1 MYFSSGYVQTSG
13 EWPFTS
19 HFFTENQLNRF
30 VEYCKS
36 EKYSYLHVDATGSV
50 VKKPKNQNAVY
61 FYSMVFKPT
70 AGDSSILPLSSALL
84 CDQSAGAITSYFN
97 CVLGKLALRS
107 KTARPSFVVID
118 FSAALL
124 NSALSSF
131 NVENINNHLRRC
143 SNTLAGA
150 YTASQLRSMTF
161 IRLCCSHVM
170 KAFARSLYKIEN
182 SKEARRRLMSLF
194 ATLLNSNTVDGAF
207 DLYEQIMNIYADPY
221 AEHSSRKL
229 SSLLDT
235 IDPTDDE
242 IGKYLDDEIGKYLD
256 DNNHTEEPPHFVD
269 EIDITKDAIIHQ
281 SPFNVKARARIPVLA
296 RLIRKGV
303 VTPPSTNSLYSP
315 KIVQLLY
322 KWFAYLPLWSCVMAD
337 FVDR

>member
-1 MYFSSGYVQTSG
+1 
-13 EWPFTS
+13 
-19 HFFTENQLNRF
+19 
-30 VEYCKS
+30 
-36 EKYSYLHVDATGSV
+36 
-50 VKKPKNQNAVY
+50 
-61 FYSMVFKPT
+61 MVFKPT

-84 CDQSAGAITSYFN
+84 CDQSSGAITSYFN
-97 CVLGKLALRS
+97 SVLGKLALRS

-124 NSALSSF
+124 NSTLSSF

-150 YTASQLRSMTF
+150 YTTSQLRTMTF
-161 IRLCCSHVM
+161 VRLCCSHVM
-170 KAFARSLYKIEN
+170 KAFARSLHKIEN

-194 ATLLNSNTVDGAF
+194 ATLLNTNTVDGAF
-207 DLYEQIMNIYADPY
+207 DLYGQIMNIYADPY
-221 AEHSSRKL
+221 AEHSLRKL

-235 IDPTDDE
+235 IDPTEDE
-242 IGKYLDDEIGKYLD
+242 IARYLDD
-256 DNNHTEEPPHFVD
+256 DNHVEEPPHFLD

-281 SPFNVKARARIPVLA
+281 SPFNVKARARIPFLA
-296 RLIRKGV
+296 RLIRKEL

-322 KWFAYLPLWSCVMAD
+322 KWFAYLPLWSCVMTD